1 MSAPLKRIPVTI
13 PNGASLS
20 NAALVGDYRICG
32 LLFPAVWAAAGVS
45 WQASFDD
52 GATYSNV
59 MGDTGTEVQYPAA
72 GAAGAYLS
80 LDSTKFV
87 GLTNVKLRSGTAA
100 TPVNQGANCV
110 VYIVCAKLNPLY

>member
-13 PNGASLS
+13 PNGQSLS

-32 LLFPAVWAAAGVS
+32 LLFPTPWAAAGVS

-52 GATYSNV
+52 GASYFNV
-59 MGDTGTEVQYPAA
+59 MTDTGTELDYPTA

-80 LDSTKFV
+80 LDPTKFV
-87 GLTNVKLRSGTAA
+87 GLNNVKVRSGTGT
-100 TPVNQGANCV
+100 TPVNQGANCTL
-110 VYIVCAKLNPLY
+110 YIVCAKLNPLY